1 MVYLSVEKLSKSF
14 PEQELFSDLTFTI
27 QKGDK
32 IALIASNGAGKST
45 LLKILGSVE
54 QPDEGDIYIKDD
66 LRVGFLDQDPSFES
80 ELTIDQLIHKLHV
93 HVHEAIASYE
103 KALAQQSEDFTT
115 ESQKALEV
123 ASLRMDMLNAYDYDR
138 TLKSYLTR
146 FKIDD
151 LNLLVGSLSGGQ
163 KKRLAIALALA
174 DQPDLLI
181 LDEPTNHLDIEMIEW
196 LENHLTQSSITL
208 FMVTHDRYFLDS
220 VCNLMLELHDG
231 KLYRHQGNYAYF
243 LEKRAE
249 REAVFDREM
258 DKVNAALKKELEWMK
273 RTPQARTTKA
283 KSRIDAY
290 YGLEEKAGGRTQKQ
304 ELNLQIKLTRIGG
317 KILELKHVNKAYD
330 DVVILKDFTY
340 IFKKGD
346 RVGIVGPNGVGKST
360 LLNLMTGKETQDSG
374 KINRGE
380 TVVFGYY
387 TQRGIHVSDDKRVI
401 DVLKD
406 IAEYIQ
412 LANGSKLSA
421 SQFLEFF
428 MFPPEMQYKPVHKL
442 SGGEKRRLYLLT
454 VLIKNPNFLILDEP
468 TNDLDLLT
476 LNKLE
481 EFLEGYGGCLVLVSH
496 DRYFMDQLVDHLFI
510 FEGNGKIRDYNDT
523 YSAYRMT
530 DLNDG
535 AITVSKVS
543 DKDRSKG
550 VAVDKSRPSNK
561 EKNEFRKLER
571 EIDELEKEKVEL
583 EQSLTNAELPLDE
596 INKLSSRIGNLMTAI
611 EQKTERWMELAD
623 KF

>member
-14 PEQELFSDLTFTI
+14 PEQELFTDLTFTI

-45 LLKILGSVE
+45 LLKILGGVE
-54 QPDEGDIYIKDD
+54 QPDQGDMYIKED
-66 LRVGFLDQDPSFES
+66 LRVGFLDQDPTFES
-80 ELTIDQLIHKLHV
+80 GLTIDQLIHKLHA

-103 KALAQQSEDFTT
+103 KALAQQSEDFSV
-115 ESQKALEV
+115 ESQKALEE
-123 ASLRMDMLNAYDYDR
+123 ASFRMDMLNAYDYDR

-151 LNLLVGSLSGGQ
+151 LQLLVGSLSGGQ

-249 REAVFDREM
+249 RESVFDREM

-290 YGLEEKAGGRTQKQ
+290 YGLEEKAGGRTQKN

-330 DVVILKDFTY
+330 DVVIMKDFTY

-360 LLNLMTGKETQDSG
+360 FLNLITGKEKQDSG
-374 KINRGE
+374 KINLGE

-401 DVLKD
+401 DVMKD

-412 LANGSKLSA
+412 LADGSKLSA

-428 MFPPEMQYKPVHKL
+428 MFPPEMQYKPVSKL

-530 DLNDG
+530 ASSEAPTTASVMSTKEG
-535 AITVSKVS
+535 AKSVTI
-543 DKDRSKG
+543 DKN
-550 VAVDKSRPSNK
+550 RPSNR

-571 EIDELEKEKVEL
+571 EIDALEKEKGEL
-583 EQSLTNAELPLDE
+583 ERALTNGGLPLDE
-596 INKLSSRIGNLMTAI
+596 INTLSTKIGTLMTTI
-611 EQKTERWMELAD
+611 DHKTERWMELAD

>member
-45 LLKILGSVE
+45 LLKILGIVE

-103 KALAQQSEDFTT
+103 KALTQQSEDFTT

-571 EIDELEKEKVEL
+571 EIDALEKEKVGL